1 MKLCQGVLNEDLAD
15 RFNISRGLVSSI
27 FSSWIKVSSDILV
40 SSIYIPD
47 QQNIS
52 NTRPKRFKHIPDL
65 NAIIDGTEYFI
76 ETPKNPDIQKITWSD
91 YKHHNTLKV
100 LVCCAANS
108 MITFLSQSY
117 GIS

>member
-1 MKLCQGVLNEDLAD
+1 MLMKLCQGVLNEDLAD

-65 NAIIDGTEYFI
+65 NAAIIDGTEFFI
-76 ETPKNPDIQKITWSD
+76 ETPKKMDAMGE
-91 YKHHNTLKV
+91 L
-100 LVCCAANS
+100 C
-108 MITFLSQSY
+108 
-117 GIS
+117 